1 MSSKGGRR
9 VYPAGSDFNSF
20 EEERMLEREN
30 DAQIEMLSN
39 KVSAIRQMSKQI
51 QDNVRSSNTDVNGLT
66 EDMNSSQFTLAG
78 TTNQLKD
85 MLSSTAKT
93 RTCFIAF
100 IIFIVFVFL
109 YLVIKIYSWFTKS

>member
-1 MSSKGGRR
+1 MSKGRR

-30 DAQIEMLSN
+30 DAQLEVLGS
-39 KVSAIRQMSKQI
+39 KVSAIRQMSLQI
-51 QDNVRSSNTDVNGLT
+51 QQSVRSSNTDVNGLT

-85 MLSSTAKT
+85 MLNSTGKS
-93 RTCFIAF
+93 RTCLIAF
-100 IIFIVFVFL
+100 IIFIIFVFL
-109 YLVIKIYSWFTKS
+109 YLIVKVYSWFSKS

>member
-1 MSSKGGRR
+1 MSKGRR

-30 DAQIEMLSN
+30 DAQLEILGS

-51 QDNVRSSNTDVNGLT
+51 QESVRSSNTDVNGLT
-66 EDMNSSQFTLAG
+66 EDMNSSQYTLAG
-78 TTNQLKD
+78 TANQLKD
-85 MLSSTAKT
+85 MLTSTAKT

-100 IIFIVFVFL
+100 VIFIVFVFL
-109 YLVIKIYSWFTKS
+109 YLVIKIYSWFSKS

>member
-1 MSSKGGRR
+1 MSKGRR

-20 EEERMLEREN
+20 EEEKMLEREN
-30 DAQIEMLSN
+30 DAQIEMLGS
-39 KVSAIRQMSKQI
+39 KVSAIRQMSLQI
-51 QDNVRSSNTDVNGLT
+51 QQSVRSSNNDVNGLT
-66 EDMNSSQFTLAG
+66 EDMSSSQFSLAG

-85 MLSSTAKT
+85 MLNSTGKT

-109 YLVIKIYSWFTKS
+109 YLVIKIYSWFSKS

>member
-1 MSSKGGRR
+1 MSKGRR

-30 DAQIEMLSN
+30 DAQLEILGS

-51 QDNVRSSNTDVNGLT
+51 QESVRSSNTDVNGLT
-66 EDMNSSQFTLAG
+66 EDMNSSQYTLAG
-78 TTNQLKD
+78 TANQLKD
-85 MLSSTAKT
+85 MLTSTAKT

-100 IIFIVFVFL
+100 VIFIVFVFL
-109 YLVIKIYSWFTKS
+109 YLIIKIYSWFSKS